1 MDVGAGGAGSSPTT
15 RFCTIDPGMHG
26 GKPRRHR
33 DNSQSSIKF
42 SSGFALRY
50 CNELNTRSHIPA
62 WPRKSAANATCDLQ
76 QSHDSRPMIH
86 TSPPCPCRPGMPE
99 PIIEPGALPRGL
111 QKTCRAKDL
120 HRCAGASVRA
130 NASPHR
136 LRARLVRLSS
146 PLATDG
152 LCPPDDSSPEDR
164 YLRPQDPRRHSGAPE
179 ASLEPRTAVGA
190 RACHVGV
197 PGSRAPL
204 RVPGMTGRGCIGP
217 AAARR

>member
-76 QSHDSRPMIH
+76 QSHDSRRMIH

-111 QKTCRAKDL
+111 EQTCRAQDL
-120 HRCAGASVRA
+120 HRCARGHPCGLTRPHIAFERGSSGSPPPWQPTDYALRTIHPLRIDTSGLKTRAVIPGRRRRARNSEPPSVQELATSASLDPGLRC
-130 NASPHR
+130 ASP
-136 LRARLVRLSS
+136 
-146 PLATDG
+146 G
-152 LCPPDDSSPEDR
+152 
-164 YLRPQDPRRHSGAPE
+164 
-179 ASLEPRTAVGA
+179 
-190 RACHVGV
+190 
-197 PGSRAPL
+197 
-204 RVPGMTGRGCIGP
+204 
-217 AAARR
+217 